1 MKSNPVL
8 EEIRA
13 IRDAHAK
20 EFNHDLDAIF
30 ADILRHQELL
40 KQQGWKFSKLP
51 QPRKTTAKSKPAA

>member
-30 ADILRHQELL
+30 ADILRHQEML

-51 QPRKTTAKSKPAA
+51 RPRKTTAKSKPAA